1 MKKYKFEYFASCPMG
16 VEELLTQEILS
27 LGAQTAK
34 AVRGGVQFEA
44 FHEIALK
51 TILYSRLASRI
62 FKYLYAFE
70 VNDEKDYYLEA
81 TDVKW
86 KSLMD
91 VGHTFRITT
100 IFGDLPG
107 EREEFRNSQFATLK
121 LKDAVVDYF
130 RHHEGERPSIDKDFP
145 DVSFLVRI
153 DRGQEKP
160 YLITLMYDLCGDPLN
175 QRGYRKSQT
184 EAPLKEN
191 LAAAILRTVNWNPE
205 EEGLLD
211 AMCGSGTFTIEAAL
225 IAGNIPPSYL
235 RVEHVLK
242 NPGFKMW
249 TFQSYPW
256 LTEDKELQ
264 GHYQSLLKEI
274 TAATEKGLAY
284 LKTKKGFIVGNDLS
298 ESSLYSARENLRKAK
313 LEGIIELTHKDALDT
328 SPASEKCLFICNPP
342 YGERLEY
349 GEEEKLKALYK
360 GLGDHWKHAFK
371 GHRAALFTGNIGML
385 KMVGLKTSK
394 RHILLN
400 GDIECRL
407 AEYSLY

>member
-16 VEELLTQEILS
+16 VEELLTQEILA
-27 LGAQTAK
+27 LGAQSAK

-62 FKYLYAFE
+62 FKYLFAFE
-70 VNDEKDYYLEA
+70 VTDEKDYYLEA
-81 TDVKW
+81 TDIKW

-100 IFGDLPG
+100 IFGDLPA

-145 DVSFLVRI
+145 DVSFLTRI

-160 YLITLMYDLCGDPLN
+160 YLVTLMYDLCGDPLN

-191 LAAAILRTVNWNPE
+191 LAAAILKTINWNPR

-225 IAGNIPPSYL
+225 IAGDIPPSYL

-256 LTEDKELQ
+256 LTQDKELQ
-264 GHYQSLLKEI
+264 DHYHRLLKEI
-274 TAATEKGLAY
+274 TEATEKGLAY

-298 ESSLYSARENLRKAK
+298 EMSLYSARENLRKAK
-313 LEGIIELTHKDALDT
+313 LEGIIELTQKDALET
-328 SPASEKCLFICNPP
+328 SPVSEKCLFICNPP

-349 GEEEKLKALYK
+349 GEEEKLKALYQ
-360 GLGDHWKHAFK
+360 GLGDHWKNSFK